1 MLELFVDK
9 HKKIILPVLPK
20 WELENYEIQRGKL
33 TGIFLNNYYGYKHKN
48 DFLFTVDNH
57 TNNKKIELV
66 YYGYNMSNLK
76 FTHIYP
82 AERFELETTALYI
95 EYILNA
101 HLDLM
106 RANNL
111 LPRVRLI

>member
-9 HKKIILPVLPK
+9 HEEIILPVLPN
-20 WELENYEIQRGKL
+20 WVLQNYEIQRGKL
-33 TGIFLNNYYGYKHKN
+33 TGMFFNNYHGYKHNN

-57 TNNKKIELV
+57 TNNKKVELV

-76 FTHIYP
+76 FTHVYP
-82 AERFELETTALYI
+82 AERFELETAALYI

-111 LPRVRLI
+111 LHNVYMI